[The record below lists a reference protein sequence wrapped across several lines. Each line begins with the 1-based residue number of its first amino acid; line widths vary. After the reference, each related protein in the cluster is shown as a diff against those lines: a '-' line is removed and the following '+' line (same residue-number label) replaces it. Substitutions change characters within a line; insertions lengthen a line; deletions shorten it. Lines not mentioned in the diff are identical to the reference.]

1 MVWDCVHCYKGP
13 GPKAAADWPL
23 HPGSWHQFVT
33 PRTAT
38 DWDFIMGPSA
48 RLIGLAQL
56 PPALS
61 FNFNIVNGRDNQLGC
76 LLWDYGE
83 MDNGQNGVS
92 LSSVFSL
99 PLTPQIWESRL
110 NRRKWSSKRE
120 WIKCRQ
126 NVLCCTKNGRWYF
139 TNIINQINYSRER
152 DTSGHK
158 KLR

>member
-1 MVWDCVHCYKGP
+1 MVRDCVHCYRRP

-76 LLWDYGE
+76 LLWDYWD
-83 MDNGQNGVS
+83 MDNGQNGVL

-126 NVLCCTKNGRWYF
+126 MFCPIQKGWWYF
-139 TNIINQINYSRER
+139 TNIINQINY
-152 DTSGHK
+152 
-158 KLR
+158 